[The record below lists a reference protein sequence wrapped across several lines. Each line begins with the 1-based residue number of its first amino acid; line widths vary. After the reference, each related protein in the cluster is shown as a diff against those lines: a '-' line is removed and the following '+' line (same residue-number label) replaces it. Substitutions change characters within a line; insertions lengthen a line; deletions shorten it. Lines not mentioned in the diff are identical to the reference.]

1 MAKFSNYTN
10 TRIHGDFKMKRLFTL
25 GLIAVLTLSTIGCCR
40 PLLQRPLLQGG
51 LFRSNGCQTYEGEVI
66 VSDEAVP
73 VPAES
78 AQ

>member
-1 MAKFSNYTN
+1 
-10 TRIHGDFKMKRLFTL
+10 MKRLFIL
-25 GLIAVLTLSTIGCCR
+25 GLIGILTLSTIGCCR

-73 VPAES
+73 VPADTT
-78 AQ
+78 Q

>member
-1 MAKFSNYTN
+1 
-10 TRIHGDFKMKRLFTL
+10 GDFTMKRLLTL

-51 LFRSNGCQTYEGEVI
+51 LFRCNGCQTYEGEVI

-73 VPAES
+73 VPAD
-78 AQ
+78 AVQ